1 MSVKRLGGVAVW
13 CVIISV
19 FPGGR
24 GLPAAMAPERTVEVR
39 EDVTRR
45 EIVVRVSG
53 IDVPAGLAYAHHPEE
68 HREPFA
74 WPSTGWLRGY
84 RIDVLD
90 GQGKPLPREVFH
102 HAGVANLDRRQLAY
116 PQVERLVAVGRETAP
131 VLLPESMGVPLVKGQ
146 QMLMY
151 FALVNPTDQPLV
163 GVTLQL
169 TVSWIPEAA
178 GAPKPVFP
186 VAFDANPKSTG
197 GTRAFDLPPGVSAT
211 SAEFSLPVGGH
222 LRALGAHLHDYA
234 VEVRLED
241 VVSGKVL
248 VRLAARRDATGTLL
262 SVDSTRFLL
271 KRKGLHL
278 EPNRRYRVV
287 GVYDNPTGET
297 IRDGAMAFLA
307 GPFSPD
313 DVALWPKVDPANAE
327 YQTDRAGILGVA
339 GAHVHHR
346 SHGAQCEAV
355 EDRCH

>member
-1 MSVKRLGGVAVW
+1 MSVKGLGGVLVL
-13 CVIISV
+13 CVVTSV
-19 FPGGR
+19 FPSGR
-24 GLPAAMAPERTVEVR
+24 GLPVAMAAERTVEVR

-45 EIVVRVSG
+45 EVVVRVSG
-53 IDVPAGLAYAHHPEE
+53 IDIPAGVGYAHHPEE
-68 HREPFA
+68 HREPFE
-74 WPSTGWLRGY
+74 WPATGWLRGY

-90 GQGKPLPREVFH
+90 KNGHPLARDVFH
-102 HAGVANLDRRQLAY
+102 HAGVATLDRRQLAY

-131 VLLPESMGVPLVKGQ
+131 VLLPASMGVPLVTGQ

-151 FALVNPTDQPLV
+151 FALVNPTDQLLE

-186 VAFDANPKSTG
+186 VAFDANPKATG

-222 LRALGAHLHDYA
+222 LRAVGAHLHDYA
-234 VEVRLED
+234 VEIRLED

-248 VRLAARRDATGTLL
+248 VRLDARRDSTGKLL
-262 SVDSTRFLL
+262 SVESTRFLL
-271 KRKGLHL
+271 KRKGLRL

-287 GVYDNPTGET
+287 GVYDNPTGQT
-297 IRDGAMAFLA
+297 IPDGAMAFLA

-313 DVALWPKVDPANAE
+313 DEALWPKVDPANSE
-327 YQTDRAGILGVA
+327 YQTDRAGILGMA
-339 GAHVHHR
+339 GHGHHR
-346 SHGAQCEAV
+346 LHGTQHEPV
-355 EDRCH
+355 EYRRH